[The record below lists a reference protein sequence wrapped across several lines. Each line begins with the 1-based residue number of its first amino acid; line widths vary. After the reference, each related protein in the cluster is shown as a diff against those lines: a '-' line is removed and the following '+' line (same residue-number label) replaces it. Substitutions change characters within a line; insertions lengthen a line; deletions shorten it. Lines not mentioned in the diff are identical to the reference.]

1 MDQNNGLKIKYFK
14 KLTRSQ
20 IMRVLIVLCCLFSCA
35 AVYLFITMQQEG
47 YLAEQKARN
56 LLEAAQSTKAPNT
69 TTLNPVL
76 SGSTQYPVMAKL
88 TIPKLKLELPV
99 INEYSDEALKVSV
112 CRYIGP
118 TQPGQAGNL
127 VIIGHD
133 YKSGAHFG
141 RVGELKSGDTIILM
155 DTWGKEYT
163 YEVYELKQ
171 VTPDDVQSLNIYQ
184 GTSAVTL
191 LTCTNNANKRLLV
204 RCKMVNNP

>member
-1 MDQNNGLKIKYFK
+1 MDQNNNKRAKRFK
-14 KLTRSQ
+14 KPTRLQ
-20 IMRVLIVLCCLFSCA
+20 LIKILIILGCLLACV
-35 AVYLFITMQQEG
+35 AVFLYNNMQQEG
-47 YLAEQKARN
+47 YLADRSAQD
-56 LLEAAQSTKAPNT
+56 LLKAAQATDAPNT
-69 TTLNPVL
+69 LKPVL
-76 SGSTQYPVMAKL
+76 SGSTKYPIMAKL

-171 VTPDDVQSLNIYQ
+171 ITPDDVQSLNIYQ